1 MDAVKLLIWEML
13 GRIYLMRGR
22 IMDLKNNLYI
32 IIVIIVIIIIIIF
45 IIYMLFKSNYYYCR
59 YIISELK

>member
-1 MDAVKLLIWEML
+1 ML

-22 IMDLKNNLYI
+22 IMDLKNDLYI
-32 IIVIIVIIIIIIF
+32 IIVIIVIIIIIF

>member
-22 IMDLKNNLYI
+22 IMDLKNDLYI
-32 IIVIIVIIIIIIF
+32 IIVIIVIIIIIF